1 MYSHQHLN
9 LHEKRKKNHVSTF
22 NKHWQLVLQELF
34 KVTSKFLG
42 AVWVNFPQPVGISKG
57 CTWCML
63 CQRDPL
69 YIFNNACHESGSTAG
84 HSVREVRQLKKN
96 WRQHLGDKQT
106 NKKRNRWQAA
116 LNYPWH
122 LLGLSPALGNEA
134 TKWNC
139 DKPDMSV
146 MHQWIWKSWIYKSY
160 FYNLLRQL
168 DHSPPDVS
176 RYMNYFTI
184 AVLKNILLVN
194 KF

>member
-1 MYSHQHLN
+1 MYSHQHLK

-42 AVWVNFPQPVGISKG
+42 GVWVNFPQPVGISKG

-106 NKKRNRWQAA
+106 KKRGTDGKRHSITHDISLVFLLPLGMKQPNEIVINLMWA
-116 LNYPWH
+116 LCTNGYENH
-122 LLGLSPALGNEA
+122 ESINHIF
-134 TKWNC
+134 TTC
-139 DKPDMSV
+139 YV
-146 MHQWIWKSWIYKSY
+146 SWIIA
-160 FYNLLRQL
+160 LL
-168 DHSPPDVS
+168 
-176 RYMNYFTI
+176 M
-184 AVLKNILLVN
+184 
-194 KF
+194 